1 MGDLLFEIVVWIIK
15 AIVKGPEPAA
25 RLRQTNRS
33 KVNSPPNTGQAPS
46 SARPAAN
53 AGSTQRPAEAAR
65 TRPQEARLV
74 QPTASNSEQQTAD
87 AWEAYRKKQ
96 EALEAQ
102 LRAKA
107 PK

>member
-1 MGDLLFEIVVWIIK
+1 MGDLLFEVVIWIIK
-15 AIVKGPEPAA
+15 AIVKGPETATK
-25 RLRQTNRS
+25 LRQTNRTT
-33 KVNSPPNTGQAPS
+33 VNSPPNTGRVPS
-46 SARPAAN
+46 SARPA
-53 AGSTQRPAEAAR
+53 EAAR
-65 TRPQEARLV
+65 ARPQQATLN
-74 QPTASNSEQQTAD
+74 QPTASTSEQQTAD

>member
-1 MGDLLFEIVVWIIK
+1 MGDLLLEIIVWIIK
-15 AIVKGPEPAA
+15 AIVKGPERPP
-25 RLRQTNRS
+25 RVRQANRS

-46 SARPAAN
+46 SP
-53 AGSTQRPAEAAR
+53 RPAEAAR
-65 TRPQEARLV
+65 ARPQQATLN
-74 QPTASNSEQQTAD
+74 QPTASTSEQQTAD

>member
-1 MGDLLFEIVVWIIK
+1 MGDLLFEIVVWIIR
-15 AIVKGPEPAA
+15 AIVKGPGPATRA
-25 RLRQTNRS
+25 RQTNRS
-33 KVNSPPNTGQAPS
+33 TVNSPPNTGRAPS
-46 SARPAAN
+46 SA
-53 AGSTQRPAEAAR
+53 RPAEAAR

-74 QPTASNSEQQTAD
+74 QPTASTSEQQTAD

>member
-1 MGDLLFEIVVWIIK
+1 MGDLLFEIVIWIIR
-15 AIVKGPEPAA
+15 AIVKGPEPAT
-25 RLRQTNRS
+25 RLRQANRS

-46 SARPAAN
+46 SPRP
-53 AGSTQRPAEAAR
+53 TEAAR
-65 TRPQEARLV
+65 ARPQQATLN

-96 EALEAQ
+96 EDLEAQ